1 MKELGENMMAAR
13 KPPRSKEQ
21 IAKDLKEAL
30 NKVKA
35 DMRDEIKKAEN
46 HKAIILGKTLQL
58 RAKNGN
64 ANAKRELDEILAG
77 LTRDQ
82 DRRAFGLDP
91 LPGNPPADPS
101 AKPPSA
107 ADVAAATARL
117 DAARIAFNTGKLTPE
132 VLDLQAA
139 FVEAAI
145 VFERLTGSF
154 APTIPPQN
162 REGFG
167 LGDRPGERLKAS

>member
-1 MKELGENMMAAR
+1 MMAER
-13 KPPRSKEQ
+13 KPPRSKKE
-21 IAKDLKEAL
+21 IADDLKKEL
-30 NKVKA
+30 KKVKA

-64 ANAKRELDEILAG
+64 ANAKRELDDILDG

-91 LPGNPPADPS
+91 LPGNPPADP
-101 AKPPSA
+101 AKPPPSQADIA
-107 ADVAAATARL
+107 AETARYQ
-117 DAARIAFNTGKLTPE
+117 AARRAFNDGRETVE
-132 VLDLQAA
+132 SARLQAGY
-139 FVEAAI
+139 VEATI
-145 VFERLTGSF
+145 VLERLTGLVVTDIL
-154 APTIPPQN
+154 PEN

-167 LGDRPGERLKAS
+167 LGARPGERLKAS

>member
-1 MKELGENMMAAR
+1 MMAGR

-64 ANAKRELDEILAG
+64 ANAKRELDDILAG

-91 LPGNPPADPS
+91 LPGNPPVDPA

-107 ADVAAATARL
+107 ADIAAATARH
-117 DAARIAFNTGKLTPE
+117 DAARTAFNDGKLTPE
-132 VLDLQAA
+132 VGRLQTA
-139 FVEAAI
+139 FVEATI
-145 VFERLTGSF
+145 VLERLTGSLVTTI
-154 APTIPPQN
+154 APGN

-167 LGDRPGERLKAS
+167 LGARPGERLKASWDG